1 MVTDEGIT
9 VNGLTILTDEPF
21 LHLYFAENVIGGA
34 GAFVMSVN
42 DYSDIVIGT
51 RNKLLREIS
60 INIALGPQPR
70 LVTARP

>member
-1 MVTDEGIT
+1 
-9 VNGLTILTDEPF
+9 
-21 LHLYFAENVIGGA
+21 
-34 GAFVMSVN
+34 MSVN